1 MRSGERL
8 AVHGAK
14 CKSLRSI
21 LRLPIWLLQ
30 NLVLTEYDNQHLITY
45 LRLLD
50 ADSEGADW
58 RDVARVVL
66 KIDPNNQPQRARR
79 AWESHLS
86 RAKWMTTSG
95 FEHLLRG
102 GAPH

>member
-1 MRSGERL
+1 VRASRHPWCNLEKPPLDPPVADL
-8 AVHGAK
+8 APTDP
-14 CKSLRSI
+14 I
-21 LRLPIWLLQ
+21 L
-30 NLVLTEYDNQHLITY
+30 TGYDEQHLITY

-50 ADSEGADW
+50 AESDGADW
-58 RDVARVVL
+58 REVARVVL
-66 KIDPNNQPQRARR
+66 KIDPNSQPQRARR

-86 RAKWMTTSG
+86 RAKWMTTNG